1 MNVLAGGPE
10 ADISWHG
17 TTNRNEALADALG
30 VSSRKP
36 EDPITSRG
44 RAAERSRRSSGLKK
58 PTASMFSPM
67 ANVHNTPMHSISNET
82 KKMGQSSIDM
92 SGTSPEKKQAAIVE
106 SPFADLCPEFA
117 VTLIYEEEAE
127 SSDSAATNIFI
138 ASNLEASGLLD
149 LCYTCPLK
157 SDLNPQELR
166 RLSFTSTKASGSAI
180 AFSESQCH
188 EYSVVSMASIPCISA
203 QPIQATPVPL
213 CFVPP
218 TQRRDTGGVLAT
230 DVLVLTQAKS
240 RKRNGLVLYRSGLT
254 IANCALPDASISD
267 RDRATNVVGIENPVG
282 DCIDFLCSN
291 NGKTGCTRGKLCLH
305 FPSSSISSTALS
317 SCDAAFFLPDANQSC
332 SEEAV
337 ETALQIRVDSVR
349 LAQALSGRYDSG
361 HALTEDTCWSAV
373 ECVLSCFIESL
384 TLDGSVLSTSPK
396 RKKASSD
403 GNWLALLDSD
413 FDKAFRSEAGSSLYF
428 GPNEY
433 LGSSMVCE
441 GACNVYNELYRTI
454 QPAWIVSGRR
464 SPGQTFRVFD
474 TLHLLYEEAKLSV
487 SRSMLSKIG
496 SLLARICLRS
506 GFASGDL
513 ERSANRMN
521 DFLDHYR
528 RDLGP
533 VWLECIEK
541 TTRASCDLVSFS
553 RIDGSHYREILTS
566 FLTPPSFLEWVD
578 SKMKACNDRDEI
590 SIQAF
595 YDKHESAKIPVVF
608 RKTRALHR
616 VYSALYGED
625 TSVQSINDDKVV
637 QLLID
642 EGMNDANQIRDELPA
657 GLAVPITEVF
667 IRCRSNPEMCTLG
680 SLSSDAWS
688 LIGRTDMSKQSEQ
701 HTIKSSQTKLSGAS
715 PALGQHYQDL
725 LADRDKDGI
734 LPLEVT
740 SSKLFPDNRIHEVG
754 KLLRSSRP
762 IYLLVTRAPEV
773 SDHDYERLKQ
783 ERLSVLCRRTFAIP
797 LGRGMLTLGNLK
809 PIPADPLPVP
819 LLCLS
824 GRVPPTNAA
833 LALDTTSGS
842 ADLTVWPEFHNA
854 VAAGLRLPFNEN
866 ASEETLRQITRSWIV
881 FNGNS
886 NQVSSQQNSDSPD
899 SQTPVNHGQ
908 GGLLMAIGLRG
919 HLSALKM
926 TDIYDYL
933 TDGVVT
939 TTVGVLI
946 GMAANKRGSCDPA
959 ASKMLCLHIPSLLPS
974 SFTGIDVASPAQ
986 AAAIAGIGLL
996 YQGSS
1001 NRMMTEFL
1009 LEEMG
1014 KRPTNDSIMP
1024 DREAY
1029 ALSCGLSLGM
1039 VNLAKGGNSS
1049 DGFDGIES
1057 GLADL
1062 DIGERLHRLV
1072 VGGIDHPEQQKRRK
1086 EAAERFSNITGN
1098 ESESCFSIFE
1108 GDTVN
1113 TDVTAP
1119 GATLALGLMYL
1130 KSGNHAVASSM
1141 ALPDTHFLLEYIR
1154 PDLLLL
1160 RVLSRA
1166 MILWDEVKPTRD
1178 WIEKQI
1184 PVVVQ
1189 RSYHEMRSLVEGASA
1204 FPNRSSGGNNDS
1216 VGNVEPASALT
1227 GTTSGGRHDAVSS
1240 TFRDESIDKNAVRQI
1255 YVHIIA
1261 GACFGIGL
1269 RFAGTGDKQAASVVA
1284 EKLVELKILR
1294 DGNDQVSVALRPELQ
1309 ILEMCIGCTAISLAM
1324 IMAGTGNLETFNLLK
1339 TIRWRC
1345 DDDIGYGSHMA
1356 YGAAI
1361 GLLFLG
1367 GGSCTLGRSPE
1378 DIAALL
1384 MAFFP
1389 RLPSTTSDNQHHLQ
1403 ALRHC
1408 YALAVERREIRAVDS
1423 ETGTIVSVP
1432 VEVSTISSDSR
1443 VSIHPSF

>member
-1 MNVLAGGPE
+1 
-10 ADISWHG
+10 
-17 TTNRNEALADALG
+17 
-30 VSSRKP
+30 
-36 EDPITSRG
+36 
-44 RAAERSRRSSGLKK
+44 
-58 PTASMFSPM
+58 
-67 ANVHNTPMHSISNET
+67 
-82 KKMGQSSIDM
+82 
-92 SGTSPEKKQAAIVE
+92 
-106 SPFADLCPEFA
+106 
-117 VTLIYEEEAE
+117 
-127 SSDSAATNIFI
+127 
-138 ASNLEASGLLD
+138 
-149 LCYTCPLK
+149 
-157 SDLNPQELR
+157 
-166 RLSFTSTKASGSAI
+166 
-180 AFSESQCH
+180 
-188 EYSVVSMASIPCISA
+188 
-203 QPIQATPVPL
+203 
-213 CFVPP
+213 
-218 TQRRDTGGVLAT
+218 
-230 DVLVLTQAKS
+230 
-240 RKRNGLVLYRSGLT
+240 
-254 IANCALPDASISD
+254 
-267 RDRATNVVGIENPVG
+267 
-282 DCIDFLCSN
+282 
-291 NGKTGCTRGKLCLH
+291 
-305 FPSSSISSTALS
+305 
-317 SCDAAFFLPDANQSC
+317 
-332 SEEAV
+332 
-337 ETALQIRVDSVR
+337 
-349 LAQALSGRYDSG
+349 
-361 HALTEDTCWSAV
+361 
-373 ECVLSCFIESL
+373 
-384 TLDGSVLSTSPK
+384 
-396 RKKASSD
+396 
-403 GNWLALLDSD
+403 
-413 FDKAFRSEAGSSLYF
+413 
-428 GPNEY
+428 
-433 LGSSMVCE
+433 
-441 GACNVYNELYRTI
+441 
-454 QPAWIVSGRR
+454 
-464 SPGQTFRVFD
+464 
-474 TLHLLYEEAKLSV
+474 
-487 SRSMLSKIG
+487 
-496 SLLARICLRS
+496 
-506 GFASGDL
+506 
-513 ERSANRMN
+513 
-521 DFLDHYR
+521 
-528 RDLGP
+528 
-533 VWLECIEK
+533 
-541 TTRASCDLVSFS
+541 
-553 RIDGSHYREILTS
+553 
-566 FLTPPSFLEWVD
+566 
-578 SKMKACNDRDEI
+578 
-590 SIQAF
+590 
-595 YDKHESAKIPVVF
+595 
-608 RKTRALHR
+608 
-616 VYSALYGED
+616 
-625 TSVQSINDDKVV
+625 
-637 QLLID
+637 
-642 EGMNDANQIRDELPA
+642 
-657 GLAVPITEVF
+657 
-667 IRCRSNPEMCTLG
+667 
-680 SLSSDAWS
+680 
-688 LIGRTDMSKQSEQ
+688 
-701 HTIKSSQTKLSGAS
+701 
-715 PALGQHYQDL
+715 
-725 LADRDKDGI
+725 
-734 LPLEVT
+734 
-740 SSKLFPDNRIHEVG
+740 
-754 KLLRSSRP
+754 
-762 IYLLVTRAPEV
+762 
-773 SDHDYERLKQ
+773 
-783 ERLSVLCRRTFAIP
+783 
-797 LGRGMLTLGNLK
+797 
-809 PIPADPLPVP
+809 
-819 LLCLS
+819 
-824 GRVPPTNAA
+824 
-833 LALDTTSGS
+833 
-842 ADLTVWPEFHNA
+842 
-854 VAAGLRLPFNEN
+854 
-866 ASEETLRQITRSWIV
+866 
-881 FNGNS
+881 
-886 NQVSSQQNSDSPD
+886 
-899 SQTPVNHGQ
+899 
-908 GGLLMAIGLRG
+908 MAIGLRG

-1049 DGFDGIES
+1049 DGFGGIES

-1432 VEVSTISSDSR
+1432 VEITFAEDSIPKKKITAPCLLLNSNGTAKTLQVLSEQYYPLAIDIGRKSTHASGITFFVKRKHGHLGSSGMTSSRRSLVVHADSGKISARKLVEAFTENPSVVAYSQYLCEDSSRPLSWVSNFCTRILEQCLRNNTIEALSLYLKLKSSVVAMKEDCPASIDAAWDTRLIRTYYAHSTISGSSTTRLLSAEFVSTLNELVEQTLSASPLDENDVLVYMKTGDPRQTVVKDVSQLGLLGSFLSFYGVPFPLPNDSN
-1443 VSIHPSF
+1443 VDTS